1 MIAIIASLFVISI
14 YITLRFEWKF
24 AVPVLIA
31 VMHDILIVAG
41 VYALVGREVSTS
53 TVAALL
59 TILGYSLYDTIIVFD
74 RIRENVPRMPS
85 AAFSQIVNRSLSE
98 VIVRSLA
105 TSFCTLLPVLALML
119 FGGETLKD
127 FAFAL
132 LIGIASGT
140 YSSIFIGTP
149 ILQHWKEREPNFR
162 ARVAR
167 ITERL
172 GYVPAYATSEQG
184 GPVDVTPKER
194 KRRSVSAPPG
204 QEVSATEFQEMVRDL
219 GVDADA
225 PAPSEPQPAATGA
238 GRPGDGRRARAR
250 AEAGN
255 GAPPP
260 ATTPPAAD
268 NTEDGGT
275 SKNKPRNRRHGRP
288 R

>member
-1 MIAIIASLFVISI
+1 
-14 YITLRFEWKF
+14 
-24 AVPVLIA
+24 
-31 VMHDILIVAG
+31 
-41 VYALVGREVSTS
+41 
-53 TVAALL
+53 
-59 TILGYSLYDTIIVFD
+59 
-74 RIRENVPRMPS
+74 MPS

-167 ITERL
+167 IIERL
-172 GYVPAYATSEQG
+172 GYVPAYATAAQG

-194 KRRSVSAPPG
+194 GRRKSISAPPG
-204 QEVSATEFQEMVRDL
+204 QEVSASEFQDMVRDL
-219 GVDADA
+219 GVDPDA
-225 PAPSEPQPAATGA
+225 PTTSAPEPAATGA
-238 GRPGDGRRARAR
+238 TRPAGGRRARAR

-260 ATTPPAAD
+260 QGGTPPASG
-268 NTEDGGT
+268 NGEGDG
-275 SKNKPRNRRHGRP
+275 KDRKPRNRRHGRP